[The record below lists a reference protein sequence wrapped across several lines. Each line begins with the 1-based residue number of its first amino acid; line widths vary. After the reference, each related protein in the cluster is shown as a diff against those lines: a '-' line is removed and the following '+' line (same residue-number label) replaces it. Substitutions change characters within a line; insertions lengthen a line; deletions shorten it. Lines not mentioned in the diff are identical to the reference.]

1 MGRRSKGCDT
11 GGITRERFTLI
22 NGGAAE
28 AEARRDAEFAFL
40 LEEVDARDALP
51 QLRRLARQMRPAA
64 NGVLE
69 EVQPAQQ
76 AAGPEGPAA

>member
-1 MGRRSKGCDT
+1 M
-11 GGITRERFTLI
+11 TRERFTLI
-22 NGGAAE
+22 NGGASE

-51 QLRRLARQMRPAA
+51 QLRRLARQLRPAA

-69 EVQPAQQ
+69 EVRPVPPA
-76 AAGPEGPAA
+76 ADPEGPAA